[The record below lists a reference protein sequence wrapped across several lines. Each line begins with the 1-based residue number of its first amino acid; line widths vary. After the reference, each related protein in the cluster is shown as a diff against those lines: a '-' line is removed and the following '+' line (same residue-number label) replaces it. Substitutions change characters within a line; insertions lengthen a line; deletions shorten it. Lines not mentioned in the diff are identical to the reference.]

1 MEENKMMK
9 ILDDSMMDQ
18 VSGGSVLPY
27 TVKAQDTIESIAA
40 ENHCTVEQLMAWN
53 HIKNPNMLTAGQ
65 VLKIKY

>member
-1 MEENKMMK
+1 MTIKK
-9 ILDDSMMDQ
+9 AILDDKQMEL

-53 HIKNPNMLTAGQ
+53 NIKNPNMLAPGQ
-65 VLKIKY
+65 VIKIKF

>member
-1 MEENKMMK
+1 MMK

-40 ENHCTVEQLMAWN
+40 DNHCTVEQLMAWN
-53 HIKNPNMLTAGQ
+53 NIKNPNKLAPGQ
-65 VLKIKY
+65 IIKIKF